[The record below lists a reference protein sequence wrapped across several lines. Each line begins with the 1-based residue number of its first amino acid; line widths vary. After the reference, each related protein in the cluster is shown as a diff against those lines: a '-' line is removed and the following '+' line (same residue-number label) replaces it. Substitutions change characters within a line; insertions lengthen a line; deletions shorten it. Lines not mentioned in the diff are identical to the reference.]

1 MNLGKEFIKQVIINA
16 PTIIGEE
23 IKKIDLEKEIE
34 NFKEKWE
41 ARKTA
46 KANSDAQSEN
56 IGNAVISEVNAEGMY
71 DIQCNMPGVSKKNV
85 EVELSNDGWLNI
97 TAEQGTK
104 AYAFSIAI
112 GEDEP
117 IRTELKLG
125 VLNVRVKQ
133 SGGKTKK
140 FKVQ

>member
-1 MNLGKEFIKQVIINA
+1 MNLGKEFIKQVILNA

-23 IKKIDLEKEIE
+23 IKKIDLEKEIA

-46 KANSDAQSEN
+46 NSDTQSDN
-56 IGNAVISEVNAEGMY
+56 IGDATVTDVNDEGMY
-71 DIQCNMPGVSKKNV
+71 DIQCEMPGVSKKSV
-85 EVELSNDGWLNI
+85 EVELTTDGWLNI

-104 AYAFSIAI
+104 AYAYSIAV
-112 GEDEP
+112 GEDE
-117 IRTELKLG
+117 ILRTELKLG
-125 VLNVRVKQ
+125 VLTVRVKQ
-133 SGGKTKK
+133 ALGKTKK